1 LKPVIPSLDKLSV
14 RRDVFYKEYF
24 LSMKKR
30 RWLPVVSLAL
40 AISIFFSAD
49 TTLIT
54 KAELTNDSIKE
65 KQKQISEAQE
75 EQKKIQSGLTDIKK
89 MKQELEKSKSNL
101 EDYIVQLDGNL
112 DEVNAKID
120 ELNEIIDE
128 TQEALQE
135 ATDDLNEAIRIEEEQ
150 YAAMK
155 VRIQFMYEKGDTYL
169 IEAFLNSGS
178 FAELLNRADYYEA
191 VASYDRQK
199 LNEFMEARQYTEL
212 CKQEIEEKKAT
223 LEEARAAQ
231 EAEQDNLE
239 ALISEKETQ
248 INAVTAD
255 INNKDQAIKEYEDE
269 LQAMAT
275 VISQLEAAVA
285 EEKRALLAA
294 NGQVISYDGGMFQ
307 WPAPSYTRISSQF
320 GYRVHPTLGTTLYH
334 NGVDLASPSGS
345 KILAAYDGVV
355 VAADYTSVMGNYI
368 MINHGDGLYTVYMHA
383 SALYVSKGDV
393 VVKGEHIAAVG
404 STGRS
409 TGPHLHFSVRLNG
422 SYVDPMAYFS

>member
-1 LKPVIPSLDKLSV
+1 
-14 RRDVFYKEYF
+14 
-24 LSMKKR
+24 MKKR